1 MEATTVFVGIDVGK
15 RFVDLAIDG
24 NDEVTRYENDDE
36 GIEKILK
43 SLAGCSVGLVVLE
56 ATGGYE
62 RQVLAS
68 LMGAGIP
75 AVAVNPRQV
84 RDFAKAL
91 GKLEKT
97 DKIDARVLARFAAVV
112 RPQVRP
118 RVPEELD
125 EVLQWLTR
133 RRQLVEMLVAEKNR
147 AQHARGGVLAN
158 IRQHIEWLKKRVRD
172 TEKDL
177 KQLLKDAPEWD
188 AKVQLLDDQKGIAR
202 VTALMLIAGIP
213 ELGTLNRKKIAK
225 LIGLAP
231 LCRDSGTLKG
241 KRSCWGGRPAI
252 RACLYMATLSAIRHH
267 AQIKA
272 FYKRLRA
279 AGKLPKVAIVA
290 CMRKYLVI
298 LNALIRDQRAASKPQ
313 FFPALQHN
321 CSPRCAGAR
330 TNGWLW

>member
-1 MEATTVFVGIDVGK
+1 MEPTTVFVGIDVGK
-15 RFVDLAIDG
+15 RFVDLAFDG
-24 NDEVTRYENDDE
+24 SDEVIRYENDDG

-43 SLAGCSVGLVVLE
+43 ALAGRSVGLVVLE

-68 LMGAGIP
+68 LLGANIP

-97 DKIDARVLARFAAVV
+97 DKIDARVLGRFAAVV
-112 RPQVRP
+112 RPKVRP
-118 RVPEELD
+118 RVPAELD
-125 EVLQWLTR
+125 EVLQWLGR

-147 AQHARGGVLAN
+147 AQQAQGGVLAN
-158 IRQHIEWLKKRVRD
+158 IRQHIEWLKKCVRD

-202 VTALMLIAGIP
+202 VSALTLAAGIP

-225 LIGLAP
+225 LIGIAP
-231 LCRDSGTLKG
+231 LCRDSGTLRG
-241 KRSCWGGRPAI
+241 KRTCWGGRPTI
-252 RACLYMATLSAIRHH
+252 RACLYMATLSAVRHH
-267 AQIKA
+267 PSIKA
-272 FYKRLRA
+272 FYKHLRA

-290 CMRKYLVI
+290 CMRKYLTI
-298 LNALIRDQRAASKPQ
+298 LNALIRDQRVASE
-313 FFPALQHN
+313 A
-321 CSPRCAGAR
+321 
-330 TNGWLW
+330 

>member
-1 MEATTVFVGIDVGK
+1 MFLGIDVGK
-15 RFVDLAIDG
+15 YFVDLAVDG
-24 NDEVTRYENDDE
+24 NNEVSRYKNDDE
-36 GIEKILK
+36 GIEKILEALTGH
-43 SLAGCSVGLVVLE
+43 SIGLVVLE

-62 RQVLAS
+62 RQILAS
-68 LMGAGIP
+68 LLGAGFP

-97 DKIDARVLARFAAVV
+97 DRVDARVLARFAALV

-118 RVPEELD
+118 RVPAELD

-147 AQHARGGVLAN
+147 AQQARGGVLAN
-158 IRQHIEWLKKRVRD
+158 IRQHIEWLKKCVRD

-188 AKVQLLDDQKGIAR
+188 AKVELLDSQKGIAR
-202 VTALMLIAGIP
+202 LSALTLVASVP
-213 ELGTLNRKKIAK
+213 ELGTLNGKKIAK
-225 LIGLAP
+225 LVGVAP
-231 LCRDSGTLKG
+231 LSRDSGTLRG
-241 KRSCWGGRPAI
+241 RRTCWGGRPAV
-252 RACLYMATLSAIRHH
+252 RACLYMATLSAVRHH
-267 AQIKA
+267 PKIKD

-290 CMRKYLVI
+290 CMRKYLTI
-298 LNALIRDQRAASKPQ
+298 LNALIRDQRAAS
-313 FFPALQHN
+313 PA
-321 CSPRCAGAR
+321 
-330 TNGWLW
+330 

>member
-1 MEATTVFVGIDVGK
+1 MEPTTVFVGIDVGK
-15 RFVDLAIDG
+15 RFVDLAFDG
-24 NDEVTRYENDDE
+24 SDEVIRYENDDG

-43 SLAGCSVGLVVLE
+43 ALAGRSVGLVVLE

-68 LMGAGIP
+68 LLGANIP

-97 DKIDARVLARFAAVV
+97 DKIDARVLGRFAAVV
-112 RPQVRP
+112 RPKVRP
-118 RVPEELD
+118 RVPAELD
-125 EVLQWLTR
+125 EVLQWLGR

-147 AQHARGGVLAN
+147 AQQAQGGVLAN
-158 IRQHIEWLKKRVRD
+158 IRQHIDWLKKCVRD

-202 VTALMLIAGIP
+202 VSALTLAAGIP

-225 LIGLAP
+225 LIGIAP
-231 LCRDSGTLKG
+231 LCRDSGTLRG
-241 KRSCWGGRPAI
+241 KRTCWGGRPTI
-252 RACLYMATLSAIRHH
+252 RACLYMATLSAVRHH
-267 AQIKA
+267 PSIKA

-290 CMRKYLVI
+290 CMRKYLTI
-298 LNALIRDQRAASKPQ
+298 LNALIRDQRLASE
-313 FFPALQHN
+313 A
-321 CSPRCAGAR
+321 
-330 TNGWLW
+330 

>member
-1 MEATTVFVGIDVGK
+1 MEPTTVFVGIDVGK
-15 RFVDLAIDG
+15 RFVDLAFDG
-24 NDEVTRYENDDE
+24 SDEVIRYENDDG

-43 SLAGCSVGLVVLE
+43 ALAGRSVGLVVLE

-68 LMGAGIP
+68 LLGANIP

-97 DKIDARVLARFAAVV
+97 DKIDARVLGRFAAVV
-112 RPQVRP
+112 RPKVRP
-118 RVPEELD
+118 RVPAELD
-125 EVLQWLTR
+125 EVLQWLGR

-147 AQHARGGVLAN
+147 AQQAQGGVLAN
-158 IRQHIEWLKKRVRD
+158 IRQHIEWLKKCVRD

-202 VTALMLIAGIP
+202 VSALTLAAGIP

-225 LIGLAP
+225 LIGIAP
-231 LCRDSGTLKG
+231 LCRDSGTLRG
-241 KRSCWGGRPAI
+241 KRTCWGGRPTI
-252 RACLYMATLSAIRHH
+252 RACLYMATLSAVRHH
-267 AQIKA
+267 PSIKA

-290 CMRKYLVI
+290 CMRKYLTI
-298 LNALIRDQRAASKPQ
+298 LNALIRDQRVASE
-313 FFPALQHN
+313 A
-321 CSPRCAGAR
+321 
-330 TNGWLW
+330 

>member
-1 MEATTVFVGIDVGK
+1 METANVFMGIDVGK
-15 RFVDLAIDG
+15 RFVDLAFEG
-24 NDEVTRYENDDE
+24 NDEVTRYGNDDE

-43 SLAGCSVGLVVLE
+43 ALAGRSVGLVVLE

-68 LMGAGIP
+68 LLGAGIP

-97 DKIDARVLARFAAVV
+97 DKIDARILARFAAVV

-118 RVPEELD
+118 RVPAELD
-125 EVLQWLTR
+125 EVLQWLSR

-158 IRQHIEWLKKRVRD
+158 IRQHIDWLKKCVRD

-188 AKVQLLDDQKGIAR
+188 ARVHLLDDQKGIAR
-202 VTALMLIAGIP
+202 VSALTLIAGIP

-225 LIGLAP
+225 LIGIAP

-241 KRSCWGGRPAI
+241 KRTCWGGRPAI
-252 RACLYMATLSAIRHH
+252 RACLYMATLSAVRHH
-267 AQIKA
+267 PKIKA

-279 AGKLPKVAIVA
+279 AGKIPKVALVA
-290 CMRKYLVI
+290 CMRKYLTM
-298 LNALIRDQRAASKPQ
+298 LNAMIRDQRAASN
-313 FFPALQHN
+313 A
-321 CSPRCAGAR
+321 
-330 TNGWLW
+330 

>member
-1 MEATTVFVGIDVGK
+1 LEPTTPIFVGIDIGK

-24 NDEVTRYENDDE
+24 SDEVTHYKNDDE
-36 GIEKILK
+36 GIEMILK
-43 SLAGCSVGLVVLE
+43 ALAGRSVALVVLE

-68 LMGAGIP
+68 LLGAGYP

-97 DKIDARVLARFAAVV
+97 DKVDARVLARFAALV
-112 RPQVRP
+112 RPAVRP
-118 RVPEELD
+118 RVPAELD

-147 AQHARGGVLAN
+147 AQQARGGVLAN
-158 IRQHIEWLKKRVRD
+158 IREHIEWLNKRVRE

-177 KQLLKDAPEWD
+177 KHLLKDAPEWN
-188 AKVQLLDDQKGIAR
+188 AKVELLDDQKGIGR
-202 VTALMLIAGIP
+202 LSALTLIACIP
-213 ELGTLNRKKIAK
+213 ELGTLNRKQVAK
-225 LIGLAP
+225 LIGVAP
-231 LCRDSGTLKG
+231 LSRDSGSMRGRRT
-241 KRSCWGGRPAI
+241 CWGGRPAV
-252 RACLYMATLSAIRHH
+252 RACLYMATLSAVRHH
-267 AQIKA
+267 PVIKT

-290 CMRKYLVI
+290 CMRKYLTI
-298 LNALIRDQRAASKPQ
+298 LNALTRDQRAAS
-313 FFPALQHN
+313 PA
-321 CSPRCAGAR
+321 
-330 TNGWLW
+330 

>member
-1 MEATTVFVGIDVGK
+1 MEPSILFVGIDVGK
-15 RFVDLAIDG
+15 RFVDLAVHG
-24 NDEVTRYENDDE
+24 NEEVTRYENDDE
-36 GIEKILK
+36 GIERILK
-43 SLAGCSVGLVVLE
+43 ALAGRSVGLVVLE

-68 LMGAGIP
+68 LLGAGIR

-84 RDFAKAL
+84 RDFAKAV

-97 DKIDARVLARFAAVV
+97 DEIDARVIAHFATVV
-112 RPQVRP
+112 QPTIRP
-118 RVPEELD
+118 RVPAELD
-125 EVLQWLTR
+125 EVLQWLSR

-147 AQHARGGVLAN
+147 AQLARGGVLAN
-158 IRQHIEWLKKRVRD
+158 IRRHIEWLKKCVRD

-177 KQLLKDAPEWD
+177 KLLLKDAPEWD

-202 VTALMLIAGIP
+202 LSALTLTAGIP

-241 KRSCWGGRPAI
+241 RRTCWGGRPAV

-267 AQIKA
+267 PQIKA

-279 AGKLPKVAIVA
+279 AGKLPKVALVA
-290 CMRKYLVI
+290 CMRKYLTI
-298 LNALIRDQRAASKPQ
+298 LNALIRDQRAASNP
-313 FFPALQHN
+313 
-321 CSPRCAGAR
+321 
-330 TNGWLW
+330 